1 MRRTGSDSWSAR
13 PARAPGLLRS
23 LGVHR
28 PLLVLSLAAGMLVA
42 PAAVS
47 AVSRATSDIQPPT
60 VLQLGDVVTV
70 SAAPV
75 GCIARVRQNVRVL
88 DCRRLGRHTGTYAAI
103 ISARGVLV
111 ARYENERVAKVV
123 FSARHQ
129 SRDTKTCR

>member
-1 MRRTGSDSWSAR
+1 MRRTGPDSWSAR
-13 PARAPGLLRS
+13 PARAPGLLRR

-47 AVSRATSDIQPPT
+47 AVSRATFDIQPT
-60 VLQLGDVVTV
+60 VLQLGDVVRV

-88 DCRRLGRHTGTYAAI
+88 DCRRVGRHTGTYAAI
-103 ISARGVLV
+103 ISGRGVLV
-111 ARYENERVAKVV
+111 ARYENEHVAKVV